1 MTRRRNPLSVAQNV
15 PTALAVAVSAL
26 FLASP
31 AHANDPS
38 SGGRPTEVSRA
49 TKMNELTNLA
59 AEARRKFEADEAAVQ
74 EYLAANPG
82 AQRELVK
89 NGLVHRLIRI
99 GSDGQPVYQVGRDGP
114 SGHAAVVAKNV
125 ASAQLIKADSLH
137 PGGSLAVNII
147 GTGMT
152 AGVWEPGLPRETH
165 ELLQGKVTIE
175 PGQTNSPNDNH
186 ASHVTGT
193 IVGKLLTS
201 GDGVP
206 ARGVAY
212 GANARNWDSAN
223 DLSEM
228 ATAASAELLVS
239 NHSYGLA
246 NDSTTPVWQ
255 FGAYDAE
262 AMGWDRLTKAA
273 PYYLPFVAGGNEQK
287 SNGNMSKL
295 GYDLMTG
302 SSAAKN
308 SMTVGAL
315 NGDKA
320 MSDYSNWGPTDD
332 GRIKPEIVARGT
344 AINSAQGT
352 SDTAYSGAVES
363 SSGTS
368 YAAPAAAGSALL
380 LQQYFKSLN
389 NKFMRASTLKT
400 LMMGTAEDLGQPG
413 PDNKFGY
420 GLLNVEAAG
429 RAIQKNSVVST
440 SSGSN
445 IQVTQTNSRGSLV
458 HEWADNPAADG
469 TSELV
474 LDVMANGGK
483 PLVVNIGWTDDEG
496 TEQTSSNG
504 VDPTDT
510 RTVYNFDVVV
520 TDVAASTAYR
530 AWVTPSMANRTD
542 DATKA
547 TDWFQANGGPM
558 RQVIVPTPTAGGQY
572 KVTVRK
578 SASSPVSARTLS
590 VVATGLLESSA
601 DNNSQTKANCLFD
614 WAERNF
620 SDFFKPAGPASAT
633 LNTYYY
639 RFYSGTGA
647 ALATNSAD
655 NSLYYLGPLT
665 GNNLTNL
672 GALPGFLAQS
682 GCQ

>member
-1 MTRRRNPLSVAQNV
+1 MTRPIHPSSFAKHV
-15 PTALAVAVSAL
+15 PTSLAVAVSVL
-26 FLASP
+26 FLSTSAF
-31 AHANDPS
+31 AADAAS
-38 SGGRPTEVSRA
+38 SGLPTEVSRA
-49 TKMNELTNLA
+49 TKVDELSNLA
-59 AEARRKFEADEAAVQ
+59 AEFQRRFDADEAAVQ
-74 EYLAANPG
+74 RYLAANPG
-82 AQRELVK
+82 VQREADK
-89 NGLVHRLIRI
+89 NGIRHRMVRI
-99 GSDGQPVYQVGRDGP
+99 DQDGQPVYQVTRDGALRQA
-114 SGHAAVVAKNV
+114 GITAKNV

-137 PGGSLAVNII
+137 PGGSLGVSIT
-147 GTGMT
+147 GTSMT
-152 AGVWEPGLPRETH
+152 VGVWEPSLPRATH
-165 ELLQGKVTIE
+165 ELLEGKVTIE
-175 PGQTNSPNDNH
+175 PEQTASPNDNH

-201 GDGVP
+201 GDGVS

-212 GANARNWDSAN
+212 GANARNWDAAN

-228 ATAASAELLVS
+228 SAAAASGLLVS

-246 NDSTTPVWQ
+246 NDETTPVWQ

-262 AMGWDRLTKAA
+262 AEGWDRITKLA
-273 PYYLPFVAGGNEQK
+273 PYYLPFVAGGNEQQ
-287 SNGNMSKL
+287 SNGNMSKS

-302 SSAAKN
+302 SSASKN
-308 SMTVGAL
+308 VMTVGAL
-315 NGDKA
+315 NGNKA

-332 GRIKPEIVARGT
+332 GRIKPEIVAKGT

-368 YAAPAAAGSALL
+368 YATPAAAGSALL
-380 LQQYFKSLN
+380 LQQYFKGLN

-429 RAIQKNSVVST
+429 RAIQKNSAVSAAT
-440 SSGSN
+440 GAN
-445 IQVTQTNSRGSLV
+445 IQVARTDSRGALV
-458 HEWADNPAADG
+458 HEWADNPANDG
-469 TSELV
+469 VSELT
-474 LDVMANGGK
+474 LDVVANGGQ
-483 PLVVNIGWTDDEG
+483 PLVVNVGWTDDEG
-496 TEQTSSNG
+496 AAQAISNG
-504 VDPTDT
+504 IDPTDT
-510 RTVYNFDVVV
+510 RTVYDFDILV
-520 TDVAASTAYR
+520 TDVTTSATYR
-530 AWVTPSMANRTD
+530 PWVTPSLANRTQ

-547 TDWFQANGGPM
+547 TDWFQSNGGPI
-558 RQVIVPTPTAGGQY
+558 RQVIVAAPTAGSPY

-578 SASSPVSARTLS
+578 SANSPVMARTLS
-590 VVATGLLESSA
+590 VVVTGLLESA
-601 DNNSQTKANCLFD
+601 AGVSQTQANCLFD

-620 SDFFKPAGPASAT
+620 SDFFKPAGPAAAT
-633 LNTYYY
+633 LSTYYY
-639 RFYSGTGA
+639 RFYSGTQA

-665 GNNLTNL
+665 GNSLTNL

>member
-1 MTRRRNPLSVAQNV
+1 MKHLKHSRLLGKHV
-15 PTALAVAVSAL
+15 PSSLTVAVAAL
-26 FLASP
+26 FLMGPVAAADTVTDS
-31 AHANDPS
+31 
-38 SGGRPTEVSRA
+38 RPTEVRQA
-49 TKMNELTNLA
+49 TKTDALSSLA
-59 AEARRKFEADEAAVQ
+59 AEYQRQFDEQEAAVQ
-74 EYLAANPG
+74 RYLNANPG
-82 AQRELVK
+82 VQREVEK
-89 NGLVHRLIRI
+89 NGVRHRIIRI
-99 GSDGQPVYQVGRDGP
+99 GQDGQPVYQVNRYV
-114 SGHAAVVAKNV
+114 SAKNV
-125 ASAQLIKADSLH
+125 ASAQLIKADALH
-137 PGGSLAVNII
+137 PGGSLGLNIT

-152 AGVWEPGLPRETH
+152 VGVWEPGLPRDTH
-165 ELLQGKVTIE
+165 ELLLGQVTIE
-175 PGQTNSPNDNH
+175 TGQTASPNDNH

-193 IVGKLLTS
+193 IVGNLLTT
-201 GDGVP
+201 GDGVS

-212 GANARNWDSAN
+212 GAKSRNWDAAN
-223 DLSEM
+223 DQSEM
-228 ATAASAELLVS
+228 ATAAASGLLVS
-239 NHSYGLA
+239 NHSYGYS
-246 NDSTTPVWQ
+246 NDNTTPVWN
-255 FGAYDAE
+255 FGAYDTE
-262 AMGWDRLTKAA
+262 AIGWDRITKLA

-287 SNGNMSKL
+287 SNGNMSKE

-308 SMTVGAL
+308 VMTVGAL

-352 SDTAYSGAVES
+352 SDTAYSGSVES

-368 YAAPAAAGSALL
+368 YATPISAGSALL
-380 LQQYFKSLN
+380 LQQYFNSVN
-389 NKFMRASTLKT
+389 SRYMRASTLKT

-420 GLLNVEAAG
+420 GLLNVEGAG
-429 RAIQKNSVVST
+429 RAIQKNSLVST
-440 SSGSN
+440 STGSN
-445 IQVTQTNSRGSLV
+445 IQVTQANSRGALV
-458 HEWADNPAADG
+458 HEWADNPANDG
-469 TSELV
+469 VGELV
-474 LDVMANGGK
+474 LDVVANGGQ

-496 TEQTSSNG
+496 TEQTISNG

-510 RTVYNFDVVV
+510 QAVYNFDVLV

-530 AWVTPSMANRTD
+530 AWVTPSLANRTG

-558 RQVIVPTPTAGGQY
+558 RQVVVPTPTAGGQY

-578 SASSPVSARTLS
+578 SVSSPVSARTLS
-590 VVATGLLESSA
+590 VVATGLIESTGGS
-601 DNNSQTKANCLFD
+601 NSQTKANCLFD

-620 SDFFKPAGPASAT
+620 SDFFKPAAPASAT
-633 LNTYYY
+633 LGDYYY
-639 RFYSGTGA
+639 RFYTGTQA

-665 GNNLTNL
+665 GNSLRNL
-672 GALPGFLAQS
+672 GALPAFLAQS